1 MYLLLC
7 PNNGWSLDG
16 YVINSSW
23 YFSYVPVL
31 RFIPFSALC
40 TFKDIAHSLNRNG
53 ELLILKFGIDGNYHL
68 FLFNLIAEVGQVNT
82 NFVVVTS
89 CRNSSRVF
97 RDSVPIEIVAK
108 GYMAI
113 ITCHFYQFIAGTE
126 IYIESNMY
134 SIIVDITLH
143 FRQ

>member
-7 PNNGWSLDG
+7 PNDCWSLDG
-16 YVINSSW
+16 YIIYSSW
-23 YFSYVPVL
+23 YSSYVPVL
-31 RFIPFSALC
+31 RLIPFSALGS
-40 TFKDIAHSLNRNG
+40 FKDIAHSLNRNS
-53 ELLILKFGIDGNYHL
+53 ELLILKFRIDGNCYL

-82 NFVVVTS
+82 NFVIVTS

-113 ITCHFYQFIAGTE
+113 ITCHLYQFIAGTE
-126 IYIESNMY
+126 IYIKSNMY